1 MNCLVKEKI
10 KEPPFSPS
18 VLGQMTLYMTTK
30 WAHDFVKLLD
40 LLKMNWDQFG
50 RGWLVGWSKL
60 GQSRRASSELKL
72 DPDLFPKLRSDWLIY
87 NPPVYFKQRKIS
99 WIY

>member
-1 MNCLVKEKI
+1 MNCLVKEKL

-18 VLGQMTLYMTTK
+18 LGKWPLYDDEVGS
-30 WAHDFVKLLD
+30 HDFVKLSD

-50 RGWLVGWSKL
+50 RGWLVGGSKL

-72 DPDLFPKLRSDWLIY
+72 DPDLFPKLRSDRLIY
-87 NPPVYFKQRKIS
+87 NPPVYVKQGKIT

>member
-1 MNCLVKEKI
+1 MNCSVKEKP
-10 KEPPFSPS
+10 KEPPFP
-18 VLGQMTLYMTTK
+18 LPRANDLYMTTK
-30 WAHDFVKLLD
+30 WAHDFVKLSD

-50 RGWLVGWSKL
+50 RGWLVGGSKL

-72 DPDLFPKLRSDWLIY
+72 DPDLFPKLRSDRLIY
-87 NPPVYFKQRKIS
+87 NPPVYFKQLKIT